1 MVIKLDYY
9 KARNYIVDREEF
21 MITNSWGDKSYRMMS
36 STPILVNIEG
46 TYVNASDIPNIV
58 ANRRHIME
66 VNRWLIELRNPQAQP
81 GHPTVLNFV
90 WDRSN

>member
-9 KARNYIVDREEF
+9 KARNYIVEHEKF
-21 MITNSWGDKSYRMMS
+21 LTANGIGDKSYRMLS
-36 STPILVNIEG
+36 GTPILVNIEG

-58 ANRRHIME
+58 VNRGQIME

-90 WDRSN
+90 WDRGN